1 MIPVIAMRLPWGCCG
16 IAAVLMWDPCGIYV
30 ESPVAL
36 LGSAVILLWYCR
48 GLAVLFPVVFLWYC
62 WGITVTLLWWECFSV
77 KLLGDYWDIIII
89 IIAINIIMELL
100 WDCLGIAVILQWD
113 SCDCCGIAAGCLM

>member
-1 MIPVIAMRLPWGCCG
+1 MILVWDPCDCYDIAVGCCG

-48 GLAVLFPVVFLWYC
+48 GLAVLFLWY
-62 WGITVTLLWWECFSV
+62 S
-77 KLLGDYWDIIII
+77 Y
-89 IIAINIIMELL
+89 
-100 WDCLGIAVILQWD
+100 
-113 SCDCCGIAAGCLM
+113 GIAAGLLSMVLLWRCFGITVILLRY

>member
-1 MIPVIAMRLPWGCCG
+1 
-16 IAAVLMWDPCGIYV
+16 MWDPCGIYV

-62 WGITVTLLWWECFSV
+62 CGITVYGVAVEMLWYYGYIVAVSPYRCGF
-77 KLLGDYWDIIII
+77 
-89 IIAINIIMELL
+89 L
-100 WDCLGIAVILQWD
+100 WD
-113 SCDCCGIAAGCLM
+113 

>member
-1 MIPVIAMRLPWGCCG
+1 MIAMRLPWGCCS

-48 GLAVLFPVVFLWYC
+48 GLAVLFLWY
-62 WGITVTLLWWECFSV
+62 S
-77 KLLGDYWDIIII
+77 Y
-89 IIAINIIMELL
+89 
-100 WDCLGIAVILQWD
+100 
-113 SCDCCGIAAGCLM
+113 GIAAGLLSMVLLWSEIAGGLLGYYYYYGIALGLLRYCCDLAVGFL